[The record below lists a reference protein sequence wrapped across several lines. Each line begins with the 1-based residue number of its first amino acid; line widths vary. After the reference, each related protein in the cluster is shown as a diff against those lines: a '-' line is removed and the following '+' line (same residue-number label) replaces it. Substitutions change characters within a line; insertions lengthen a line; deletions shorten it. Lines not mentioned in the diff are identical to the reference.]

1 MDNSEFQDGE
11 ALRDA
16 LAVDAKRL
24 RETTGA
30 DTVSIVV
37 TYEDAKG
44 CTIRA
49 AGGTGNWYAR
59 IGALRE
65 MVIDDDEQIREHAR
79 KAESS

>member
-16 LAVDAKRL
+16 LVVEAKRL
-24 RETTGA
+24 RETMGA

-37 TYEDAKG
+37 TYEDAEG
-44 CTIRA
+44 CTIRS
-49 AGGTGNWYAR
+49 AGGTGNWYAQ

-65 MVIDDDEQIREHAR
+65 MVVDDEERTREQAR
-79 KAESS
+79 KHDAD